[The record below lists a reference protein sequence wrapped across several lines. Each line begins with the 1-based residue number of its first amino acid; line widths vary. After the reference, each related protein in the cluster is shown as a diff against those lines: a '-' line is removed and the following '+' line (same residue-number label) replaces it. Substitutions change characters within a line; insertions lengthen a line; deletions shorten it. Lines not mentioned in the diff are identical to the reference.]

1 MVCIGLQFDLYPRS
15 GCVWGSCGLGIV
27 EAGVLSVDRGGGG
40 TALWGRTFVLP
51 ADILN

>member
-1 MVCIGLQFDLYPRS
+1 MCGAAVAWALSKQ
-15 GCVWGSCGLGIV
+15 GCLVWT
-27 EAGVLSVDRGGGG
+27 GGGG